1 MEFHSLRPWHNSC
14 EIISKFNY
22 RKEVK
27 IMSIQPI
34 NSINSSDPIQSPI
47 RTDFQNFRKSFGA
60 LEDAMKSG
68 NQDQVTLSENALQ
81 QAMTQFQTDLSSLQQ
96 VNATNPSQS
105 QSQNSMNADYQNLLT
120 ALNSVQDATKSGN
133 QDQITKA
140 QNTLQQAMNQFQTD
154 VSSVQQGQGHHHHH
168 HHHPSNAANS
178 SSTTNN
184 LLSYLAAALGDGSR
198 GQSQSTPSGVGLNIT
213 T

>member
-14 EIISKFNY
+14 EIILEFNN
-22 RKEVK
+22 RKKVK
-27 IMSIQPI
+27 IMSIPPI

-47 RTDFQNFRKSFGA
+47 RTDFQNFRKSFRA

-81 QAMTQFQTDLSSLQQ
+81 QAMPQFQTDLSSLQQ
-96 VNATNPSQS
+96 VNATNSSQS
-105 QSQNSMNADYQNLLT
+105 QSQNSINADYQNLLT

-140 QNTLQQAMNQFQTD
+140 QDALQQAMNQFQTD
-154 VSSVQQGQGHHHHH
+154 VPSLQQGQGHHHHH
-168 HHHPSNAANS
+168 HQGNAANS

-184 LLSYLAAALGDGSR
+184 LLSYLAAANGYGSSV
-198 GQSQSTPSGVGLNIT
+198 QLHSTASGEGLNIST
-213 T
+213 